1 MTNTWGIPGT
11 TFLIYYIPT
20 MAAIVVFAVIHRKL
34 LFRGP
39 RDVRVDALNPQQV
52 AYLNGGDR
60 LAVYSALGGLRAA
73 GSIGNG
79 PGRTLVQTG
88 PLPHG
93 VTSLDN
99 ALYNAAYRGETIRRL
114 RDDQMVTSALQ
125 ELRDTLERLGLAVTP
140 HQIRE
145 ARIWGLIA
153 GAVTLLGIA
162 RLVTGVADDKPV
174 LYLFLCLVVSVFI
187 TIALSRVKR
196 HATNAANRALQTLRK
211 SHAYLGPQ
219 QSPSYATYGV
229 TSAAMGVALF
239 GAGSLYFI
247 DPVFAAEAEARQFA
261 AGATG
266 DGGATAGAAMC
277 AGGSCSSG
285 GGSCGGGGGCG
296 GGGCGG

>member
-11 TFLIYYIPT
+11 TFLIYYIGT
-20 MAAIVVFAVIHRKL
+20 MAAIVVFALIHRKI
-34 LFRGP
+34 LFRRP
-39 RDVRVDALNPQQV
+39 RHVSVDALNPQQV

-60 LAVYSALGGLRAA
+60 LAVYTALGGLRAA
-73 GSIGNG
+73 GSISDG
-79 PGRTLVQTG
+79 PDRTLVQTG
-88 PLPHG
+88 PLPAG

-99 ALYNAAYRGETIRRL
+99 AIHNAASRGESIRRL
-114 RDDQMVTSALQ
+114 RDDQMVASALQ

-140 HQIRE
+140 QQIRE
-145 ARIWGLIA
+145 ARIWGFIA
-153 GAVTLLGIA
+153 GAVTLIGIA
-162 RLVTGVADDKPV
+162 RLITGVTEDKPV

-187 TIALSRVKR
+187 TIALSRVRR

-211 SHAYLGPQ
+211 SHQYLQPQ
-219 QSPSYATYGV
+219 QTPSYATYGV

-247 DPVFAAEAEARQFA
+247 DPVFAAEAEAKQFA

-266 DGGATAGAAMC
+266 DGGAGASATSC
-277 AGGSCSSG
+277 ACGSGSGGS
-285 GGSCGGGGGCG
+285 SCGGGGGCG